1 MEKKEGGRREG
12 RGKEKEKGRR
22 KEENKG
28 TRWQEGGSF
37 DGRGPR

>member
-1 MEKKEGGRREG
+1 MEKKEGGG
-12 RGKEKEKGRR
+12 RGKEKEKGRK

>member
-1 MEKKEGGRREG
+1 MEKKEGGG
-12 RGKEKEKGRR
+12 RGKEKEKGRK

-37 DGRGPR
+37 DGRGSR